1 MKLVTK
7 VIHMDNMKKTTTP
20 FRPVFLLLLILLI
33 GNAVIGQSNEEKALE
48 LGQRAIRLMDDG
60 ELDESI
66 NLLEQAQTLDPN
78 RMDYPYE
85 MAYAYYKK
93 KDYSKSIALLN
104 TITEHKDVTDF
115 VYQLLG
121 NSYDLIGKPEL
132 ALESYKKGMTKF
144 PNSGKFHLESGSI
157 KFHNKEYNEAIAF
170 WEDGIKANPNYASN
184 YYRLSKVFSLTQERI
199 WTLLYGEYFI
209 LLEPNTERTEEI
221 SKLLYENYQESYEV
235 ENDST
240 GEFHLT
246 EKGFQIIINDKKD
259 LRKIKKGI
267 LPFEGTFAT
276 AFAFSAINF
285 QHDINLASIYM
296 ARNNFLDFWFNEKK
310 FNKDYPNKLI
320 DYQLKIKKNGFF
332 ETYTFWLLSMGNPT
346 EFQEWYLKNEK
357 NFNDFVNWFN
367 ENRIYITEKD
377 YNSRKDYH

>member
-1 MKLVTK
+1 MTK
-7 VIHMDNMKKTTTP
+7 VINMHNMKKTNTTIKSA
-20 FRPVFLLLLILLI
+20 FLIILFFLI
-33 GNAVIGQSNEEKALE
+33 GNAVIGQSKEEKALE
-48 LGQRAIRLMDDG
+48 LGYRAITLMDEG
-60 ELDESI
+60 KLDESI
-66 NLLEQAQTLDPN
+66 DILKQAQELDPN
-78 RMDYPYE
+78 RIDYPYE

-93 KDYSKSIALLN
+93 KDYSKSIELLK

-115 VYQLLG
+115 IYQLLG

-132 ALESYKKGMTKF
+132 ALKTYQKGMAKF

-170 WEDGIKANPNYASN
+170 WEDGIKANPNYSSN
-184 YYRLSKVFSLTQERI
+184 YYRLSKVFSLTEERI

-209 LLEPNTERTEEI
+209 LLEPNTERTKEI
-221 SKLLYENYQESYEV
+221 SKLLYENYQKSYEV

-240 GEFHLT
+240 GQFHLT

-259 LRKIKKGI
+259 LRKMKKGI

-285 QHDINLASIYM
+285 QNDINLASIYN
-296 ARNNFLDFWFNEKK
+296 ARKNFLDFWFNEKK
-310 FNKDYPNKLI
+310 LNKDYPNKLI
-320 DYQLKIKKNGFF
+320 GYQLKVQKSGFF
-332 ETYTFWLLSMGNPT
+332 NPYTYWLLSEGNLM
-346 EFQEWYLKNEK
+346 EYQEWHLKNK
-357 NFNDFVNWFN
+357 QNFADFANWFN
-367 ENRIYITEKD
+367 ENRIDITEKD